1 MRSCFDPYRFSDANA
16 LEFLYSL
23 SQPLLQ
29 SFLSGPQSPPNM
41 SFLAVWELSDSWE
54 AYKTHTHTSY
64 TSKIKSRVDICHIWP
79 NMYVGVWPKGQ
90 RSEMFKGQISTS
102 CSRLQHKQSD
112 WPSRLGWGCVL
123 HLFQCY
129 ERGKVCVCVSGQNWT
144 NGPNGATLFSR
155 YSMCTRA

>member
-1 MRSCFDPYRFSDANA
+1 MQTASKLGFSNRAIMLKWEVVSILTA
-16 LEFLYSL
+16 SLMQMLLSSSILCLSL
-23 SQPLLQ
+23 SSRASCLALRAA
-29 SFLSGPQSPPNM
+29 NM

-54 AYKTHTHTSY
+54 PTNTHTHHTQV
-64 TSKIKSRVDICHIWP
+64 KIKSRVDICHISP
-79 NMYVGVWPKGQ
+79 NMYVCVWPKGQ

-129 ERGKVCVCVSGQNWT
+129 ERG
-144 NGPNGATLFSR
+144 
-155 YSMCTRA
+155 

>member
-29 SFLSGPQSPPNM
+29 SFLSGPQSRQHVLL
-41 SFLAVWELSDSWE
+41 SGLGAVWLLR
-54 AYKTHTHTSY
+54 AYKHTHTHHTQ
-64 TSKIKSRVDICHIWP
+64 SKIKSRVDICHIWP
-79 NMYVGVWPKGQ
+79 NMYVCVWPKGQ

-129 ERGKVCVCVSGQNWT
+129 ERGKVCVCFRTKLNKRPQWGNIV
-144 NGPNGATLFSR
+144 
-155 YSMCTRA
+155 